1 MSNDLG
7 LGRLIGKE
15 DKAERDAIHIA
26 VVPVFADV
34 SLRAGEHVGLV
45 DGTLDTGRKNAS
57 ERSGIVTK
65 PNHDMY
71 FVVQE
76 IPLRQGAMF
85 SGISL

>member
-1 MSNDLG
+1 MHTV
-7 LGRLIGKE
+7 IT
-15 DKAERDAIHIA
+15 
-26 VVPVFADV
+26 V
-34 SLRAGEHVGLV
+34 
-45 DGTLDTGRKNAS
+45 NAMS